1 MRHIKKKNW
10 RMKQVEQSLGEPLEE
25 ALRRK
30 FVDENKN
37 LYVIADELGIS
48 YRVVLDWLKKA
59 GIYSRDLRN

>member
-10 RMKQVEQSLGEPLEE
+10 RMKQVEQSLSEPLEE

-37 LYVIADELGIS
+37 LYVIADEIGVS

-59 GIYSRDLRN
+59 GIYSRNLRN